1 MSDRCRSNPSDEEA
15 DDVPSSDML
24 RQAWRMCT
32 TVGKLLESEPIGEL
46 LRVAAR
52 HNPDA
57 HHVAAI
63 RSTGTHAVF
72 LLSLHRNTLYISSR
86 STTTATDALHDLDRR
101 HVRKRNI
108 LVLRGFARKWISVER
123 DVTAAIRAIVDTMQ
137 PQNVNIVWC
146 GHSLG
151 GAMATLFWADRDNQ
165 DEMLITFGAP
175 NPLVD
180 PHRAKADAKR
190 RRNFAIYCIDD
201 PLLDYGVPKAYT
213 LATISRNE
221 GVGGDGEGDDQDQD
235 QACVKHLL
243 VPIRRTRPA
252 LMPALRVLYMALD
265 RTHSHGHREE
275 AYEALFR
282 KRAQRGESV

>member
-1 MSDRCRSNPSDEEA
+1 
-15 DDVPSSDML
+15 ML

-32 TVGKLLESEPIGEL
+32 TVGKLLESEPIDNL
-46 LRVAAR
+46 LRVASR
-52 HNPDA
+52 HHPDA
-57 HHVAAI
+57 HHIAAI
-63 RSTGTHAVF
+63 RSSGTHAVF
-72 LLSLHRNTLYISSR
+72 LLSLHHNTLYISSR
-86 STTTATDALHDLDRR
+86 STTTTTDALHDLDRR
-101 HVRKRNI
+101 HVRKKNI

-123 DVTAAIRAIVDTMQ
+123 DVTAAIQAILEAMQ

-151 GAMATLFWADRDNQ
+151 GAMATLFWADRNNH
-165 DEMLITFGAP
+165 DETLITFGAP

-180 PHRAKADAKR
+180 SHRAKADAKR
-190 RRNFAIYCIDD
+190 RNNYAIYCVDD

-213 LATISRNE
+213 IATVSRQEEVDSN
-221 GVGGDGEGDDQDQD
+221 DQE
-235 QACVKHLL
+235 CVEHIL

-252 LMPALRVLYMALD
+252 LLPALRVLHMALD

-282 KRAQRGESV
+282 KRAQRVAESKESV